1 MNEQQGPLVLK
12 VKGSSLDDG
21 PGIRTVVFF
30 KGCPLSC
37 VWCHNPESKKAGVEL
52 SFDGNRCIGCGTC
65 IDLCPVGAVS
75 KDNPHFIDRKKCTLC
90 FACAEKCPAGAL
102 EQVGTAISIASLM
115 AEILKSQ
122 PFFESSGGGVTLSGG
137 EPLLHM
143 PFVSD
148 LLKRLKERGIHTLIE
163 TSGVF
168 NFSSFETLILPYTDT
183 VYMDLKLFDPVEHK
197 KFCGLSNQ
205 IILKNFEHLAKAE
218 ALGLDFLPRVPLI
231 PGITTKRDNLE
242 GIAQFLKDN
251 NRKTVQLLSYN
262 PTWIDKL
269 SKIGSTSP
277 VVDKA
282 EMNEFMTDEGIEACK
297 TIFLSAGISVLGS

>member
-1 MNEQQGPLVLK
+1 MEKQNSPLVLE

-52 SFDGNRCIGCGTC
+52 SFDGNRCIGCDTC

-102 EQVGTAISIASLM
+102 EQAGTAISIASLM

-168 NFSSFETLILPYTDT
+168 NFQTFEKLILPYTDT
-183 VYMDLKLFDPVEHK
+183 VYMDIKLLDPLEHK
-197 KFCGLSNQ
+197 RYCGISNER
-205 IILKNFEHLAKAE
+205 ILENFHHLVNAA
-218 ALGLDFLPRVPLI
+218 ANGLDFLPRIPLI
-231 PGITTKRDNLE
+231 PGITDTKTNLE
-242 GIAQFLKDN
+242 GIARFLLNHQWEK
-251 NRKTVQLLSYN
+251 VQLLEYN
-262 PTWIDKL
+262 PTWIGKL
-269 SKIGSTSP
+269 HKIGIPIEGSDLSGI
-277 VVDKA
+277 K
-282 EMNEFMTDEGIEACK
+282 EFMTEDRIEVCKTFFSSVGIE
-297 TIFLSAGISVLGS
+297 VL

>member
-52 SFDGNRCIGCGTC
+52 SFDGNRCIGCDTC

-102 EQVGTAISIASLM
+102 EQAGTAISIASLM

-183 VYMDLKLFDPVEHK
+183 VYMDIKLLDPLEHK
-197 KFCGLSNQ
+197 RYCGISNER
-205 IILKNFEHLAKAE
+205 ILENFHHLVNAA
-218 ALGLDFLPRVPLI
+218 ASGLDFLPRIPLI
-231 PGITTKRDNLE
+231 PGITNTKTNLE
-242 GIAQFLKDN
+242 GNARFLLN
-251 NRKTVQLLSYN
+251 HQRKKVQLLEYN
-262 PTWIDKL
+262 PTWIGKL
-269 SKIGSTSP
+269 HKIGIPIEGSDLSGI
-277 VVDKA
+277 K
-282 EMNEFMTDEGIEACK
+282 EFMTEDRIEVCKTFFSSVGIE
-297 TIFLSAGISVLGS
+297 VL